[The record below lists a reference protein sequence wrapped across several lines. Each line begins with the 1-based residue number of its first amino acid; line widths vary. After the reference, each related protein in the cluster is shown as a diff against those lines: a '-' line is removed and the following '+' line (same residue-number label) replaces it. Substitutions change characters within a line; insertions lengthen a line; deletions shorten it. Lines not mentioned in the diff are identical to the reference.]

1 MSKIELP
8 TESTSEKLLSSASKL
23 FWENGFDR
31 TSTRMLSET
40 LGINKASL
48 YHHIRSKE
56 DLLYDISIQS
66 LDHIQEAVTTAAA
79 AATPGDRLSAVIAAH
94 LQTALSDRDMHATM
108 LTELRS
114 MNPERRAEVLAR
126 RDVYDKTIL
135 AVLEGEQKD
144 GRLRSDL
151 SAHMLKM
158 ALLNLL
164 NWTIFWYRP
173 DGEQTITELAS
184 TLHDIFVN
192 GTAAPAN

>member
-1 MSKIELP
+1 MSKAELP
-8 TESTSEKLLSSASKL
+8 AETTSEKLLPSAAKL
-23 FWENGFDR
+23 FWENGFDG

-56 DLLYDISIQS
+56 DLLHDISMQS
-66 LDHIQEAVTTAAA
+66 LAHIHEAVTA
-79 AATPGDRLSAVIAAH
+79 AATTAEPCDRLSAVITAH
-94 LQTALSDRDMHATM
+94 LKTALSDRDMHATM

-114 MNPERRAEVLAR
+114 MNPEHRAEVLGR
-126 RDVYDKTIL
+126 RDDYDKIIL
-135 AVLEGEQKD
+135 EVLEDEQAE
-144 GRLRSDL
+144 GRLRCDL
-151 SAHMLKM
+151 SAHMLKL

-184 TLHDIFVN
+184 TLSDLFVH
-192 GTAAPAN
+192 GAALPSD